1 MKVITIRKEAESD
14 IEEAYQWYESK
25 RDGLGEEFLLCID
38 EVLSRLKAH
47 SEIYPAVHRNIRRAF
62 IKRFPFGIFYLEKDE
77 SVIVFSVMHA
87 RKDPGSWRGRI

>member
-38 EVLSRLKAH
+38 EVLSRLKVH

-62 IKRFPFGIFYLEKDE
+62 IKIFPFGIFLSGK
-77 SVIVFSVMHA
+77 
-87 RKDPGSWRGRI
+87 R